1 MKNQV
6 IKVES
11 IEHGKRVLEYFCSR
25 ATTVKSDINYKKSLE
40 RYYGTGDLYII
51 SDGYHVTITSEI
63 PEGFE
68 LITLPEEKPYP
79 KMMMVWD
86 DTNNGIKKLVFGC
99 FNGFYMTTNDIDS
112 IDQIGLS
119 SVFNVEFYMNAEDIP
134 EKIKVTLE
142 EIAEWKGVDKDL
154 IEIV

>member
-11 IEHGKRVLEYFCSR
+11 IEHGKRVLEYWKGQGLRIDTC
-25 ATTVKSDINYKKSLE
+25 DIEQDFLSYQDDGL
-40 RYYGTGDLYII
+40 DLYVGRYEEL
-51 SDGYHVTITSEI
+51 SHVQYDCSHQD
-63 PEGFE
+63 FE

-86 DTNNGIKKLVFGC
+86 GQTDTKFRALVIGY
-99 FNGFYMTTNDIDS
+99 FNGFYIADTNREEVCN
-112 IDQIGLS
+112 GS
-119 SVFNVEFYMNAEDIP
+119 SFYPYGYAEDIP
-134 EKIKVTLE
+134 EKIKVTRE